1 MTRLPAPAQVP
12 AFERPLSAPR
22 RREWLLVVPVINEG
36 PRLHRLLGR
45 IQALDLQQRVDVCV
59 VDGGSHDGSVAAGVL
74 QALGVHTLLVKSGP
88 GRLSAQ
94 LRCAY
99 AHALEAGYAGVVTID
114 GNDKD
119 DPCAVPTFVEA
130 LEGGMDFVQGS
141 RFVPGG
147 IAGNTPLLRHL
158 AIRAI
163 HVPLLRLASGFPWTD
178 TTQGFRGYSRRLLE
192 HPRLSLFRD
201 VFDSYELL
209 AHVSARAPRLG
220 LRCVELPT
228 ARRYPKG
235 KVPTKISALRGN
247 ARVLR
252 ILLTACVGG
261 YDPR

>member
-1 MTRLPAPAQVP
+1 MSPLPTPAEVPRFELASQGTR
-12 AFERPLSAPR
+12 RS
-22 RREWLLVVPVINEG
+22 EWLLVIPVINEG
-36 PRLHRLLGR
+36 QRLHNLLRR
-45 IQALDLQQRVDVCV
+45 IQRLELSRVVDVCV
-59 VDGGSHDGSVAAGVL
+59 VDGGSIDGSVSVDAL
-74 QALGVHTLLVKSGP
+74 EALGVHTLIVKTGP

-99 AHALEAGYAGVVTID
+99 AHALASGYAGTVTID

-119 DPCAVPTFVEA
+119 DPAAIPAFVRA
-130 LEGGMDFVQGS
+130 LLDGVDFVQGS

-147 IAGNTPLLRHL
+147 VAERTPLLRHA
-158 AIRAI
+158 AIRLVHA
-163 HVPLLRLASGFPWTD
+163 PLLGLASGFRWTD
-178 TTQGFRGYSRRLLE
+178 TTQGFRGYSRRLLS
-192 HPRLSLFRD
+192 HPELSLFRH

-228 ARRYPKG
+228 ARRYPLG
-235 KVPTKISALRGN
+235 DVPTKISAFRGN

-252 ILLTACVGG
+252 ILINACLGN

>member
-1 MTRLPAPAQVP
+1 MTEPRQLPAHHRVW
-12 AFERPLSAPR
+12 SAPR
-22 RREWLLVVPVINEG
+22 RRDHLLVIPVINEG
-36 PRLHRLLGR
+36 ERLHRLLRR
-45 IQALDLQQRVDVCV
+45 IAALDLAARVDLCV
-59 VDGGSHDGSVAAGVL
+59 VDGGSRDGSVDAAVL
-74 QALGVHTLLVKSGP
+74 QPLGVQTLIAKTGP

-99 AHALEAGYAGVVTID
+99 AHALDAGYAGVVTID

-119 DPCAVPTFVEA
+119 DPAAIPAFIDA
-130 LEGGMDFVQGS
+130 LTDGVDLVQGS
-141 RFVPGG
+141 RFIPGG
-147 IAGNTPLLRHL
+147 IAENTPLLRHV
-158 AIRAI
+158 AIRGMHA
-163 HVPLLRLASGFPWTD
+163 PLLRLASGFPWTD

-192 HPRLSLFRD
+192 HPGLSLFRD

-220 LRCVELPT
+220 LRCLELPT

-235 KVPTKISALRGN
+235 DVPTKISAVRGN

-252 ILLTACVGG
+252 ILLAACAGA

>member
-1 MTRLPAPAQVP
+1 MTLPPPAEVP
-12 AFERPLSAPR
+12 AHELRLEAPR
-22 RREWLLVVPVINEG
+22 RHRWLVVVPVIDEG
-36 PRLHRLLGR
+36 ARLHRLLGR
-45 IQALDLQQRVDVCV
+45 MQRLGLRDRVDVCV
-59 VDGGSHDGSVAAGVL
+59 VDGGSRDGSVAVERL
-74 QALGVHTLLVKSGP
+74 RALDVQTLIVKTGP

-99 AHALEAGYAGVVTID
+99 AHALGKGYDGVITID

-119 DPCAVPTFVEA
+119 DPSAIPSFVDA
-130 LEGGMDFVQGS
+130 LAEGVDFVQGS

-147 IAGNTPLLRHL
+147 VAENTPLLRHV

-163 HVPLLRLASGFPWTD
+163 HAPLLRFASGFPWTD
-178 TTQGFRGYSRRLLE
+178 TTQGFRGYSAALLA
-192 HPRLSLFRD
+192 HPGLSLFRE

-220 LRCVELPT
+220 LCCVELPT
-228 ARRYPKG
+228 ARRYPAG
-235 KVPTKISALRGN
+235 EVPTKISALSGN

-252 ILLTACVGG
+252 ILVNACLGV